1 MSDEPKITTGVMR
14 EAKRIND
21 SNMDRL
27 WKYLYEPKK
36 NVELTV
42 FEEDMKLRLE
52 NIWFLLTGKV
62 LNDRRAVKAHI
73 DWCNKHSLQISERT
87 AYEDVRRAKALYGDP
102 RMGNAIYEKKRISEV
117 LLDLIRAAKAISDLD
132 NAQRLI
138 RRYNAVNGLEDNI
151 KTQLPRAPITINF
164 NSDPETLK
172 KQAAELMKGLAQ
184 DVEFTDT

>member
-1 MSDEPKITTGVMR
+1 MSEKPKIETGVMR

-21 SNMDRL
+21 STMDKL

-36 NVELTV
+36 NVELTQI
-42 FEEDMKLRLE
+42 EEDMKLRLE

-73 DWCNKHSLQISERT
+73 DWCNKHSLKISERT
-87 AYEDVRRAKALYGDP
+87 AYDDVRRAKALYGDP
-102 RMGNAIYEKKRISEV
+102 RIGSAIYEKKRISEV
-117 LLDLIRAAKAISDLD
+117 LLDLIRTAKAYGDLD

-138 RRYNAVNGLEDNI
+138 RRYNAVNGLEDDI

-164 NSDPETLK
+164 NADPETLR
-172 KQAAELMKGLAQ
+172 KQALELMKGVAQ
-184 DVEFTDT
+184 DVEFTDS